1 MKRFA
6 LVTAAVVALAGCASQ
21 QAETTEAQTSE
32 AVVTTPA
39 VEQKSELLQ
48 LWERHCNRETLSIEE
63 MQTIANSEMPAE
75 LTGKCFSK

>member
-6 LVTAAVVALAGCASQ
+6 LVTAAVIALAGCAGQ
-21 QAETTEAQTSE
+21 QTETTEQT
-32 AVVTTPA
+32 AVEPA
-39 VEQKSELLQ
+39 VTAPVAAEKSELLL
-48 LWERHCNRETLSIEE
+48 LWERHCNREALSVEE